1 MKAINAL
8 LVPAACLMLGACSI
22 SVTDDGI
29 YDDYRDNHRDRLT
42 VTLPNGD
49 RDGFSC
55 PRGTSSFV
63 INRSDEGLGMVYGC
77 RTDGTPM
84 PTLEP
89 RGGE

>member
-1 MKAINAL
+1 MKALNAI
-8 LVPAACLMLGACSI
+8 LVSAACLTLGACAI
-22 SVTDDGI
+22 TVTDDGI
-29 YDDYRDNHRDRLT
+29 YDDDYDHHRDRLT
-42 VTLPNGD
+42 VTLPNGS

-63 INRSDEGLGMVYGC
+63 INRTDEGLGMVYGC

-89 RGGE
+89 TDGE

>member
-1 MKAINAL
+1 MKTLNAI
-8 LVPAACLMLGACSI
+8 LVSAACLGVSACSI

-29 YDDYRDNHRDRLT
+29 YDDYSDHHRDRLT

-63 INRSDEGLGMVYGC
+63 INRTDEGLGMVYGC
-77 RTDGTPM
+77 RTDGAPM

-89 RGGE
+89 AEGE